1 MTKFRKFSI
10 KTSLLIKFSFL
21 ENHQKIYL
29 SVKDYLVSGESFDLV
44 YDDDSDFL
52 KTFPQP
58 NPENLPKYYESQD
71 YISHTDEKRGLFSS
85 LYQFV
90 KKWSLQK
97 KTKLIFEQNGGLGSL
112 LDVGAGTGDFLKIA
126 KEKGWQ
132 VHGMEPNK
140 NASKLASEKG
150 IELKSS
156 LNDFAKKQFDI
167 VTLWHVLEHIPN
179 LEETISKLSNLVK
192 PHGTLII
199 AVPNFKSYDANYYG
213 KFWAAY
219 DAPRHL
225 WHFSKVSIETLF
237 SENFEL
243 KKIEPMIFDSFYVSL
258 LSEKYKTGNK
268 FSLKAI
274 WIGFKSNIKAKRT
287 KEYSSHIYCFKKTK

>member
-1 MTKFRKFSI
+1 M
-10 KTSLLIKFSFL
+10 

-44 YDDDSDFL
+44 YDGDLDFL
-52 KTFPQP
+52 KTIPRP
-58 NPENLPKYYESQD
+58 KPENLPKYYESQD

-90 KKWSLQK
+90 KKWSLHK
-97 KTKLIFEQNGGLGSL
+97 KTKLIFEQNEGTGSL

-140 NASKLASEKG
+140 NASKLASKKG
-150 IELKSS
+150 IELKST
-156 LNDFAKKQFDI
+156 LNDFAGKKFDV

-179 LEETISKLSNLVK
+179 LDETILQLSNLVK
-192 PHGTLII
+192 QDGTLII
-199 AVPNFKSYDANYYG
+199 AVPNFKSYDAKYYG
-213 KFWAAY
+213 KFWAAF

-225 WHFSKVSIETLF
+225 WHFSKKSIESFF
-237 SENFEL
+237 SEYFTLHET
-243 KKIEPMIFDSFYVSL
+243 KPMIFDSFYVSL
-258 LSEKYKTGNK
+258 LSEKYITGNK
-268 FSLKAI
+268 YSLKAI
-274 WIGFKSNIKAKRT
+274 WIGLISNLKAKRT
-287 KEYSSHIYCFKKTK
+287 KEYSSHIYCFKKQNKPF